1 MILLTVYSLFSSLL
15 AFRYSYPNFADS
27 LPKKGLSRQQLFSR
41 KPCVRKASFGL
52 SAVGVFTRS
61 PSSFSQGLGF
71 SVPAAPAAK
80 SRGCLIRF
88 RIARTSVVRRLAAAS
103 AASGYNEVNNE
114 RMTYIPLPCQRAWN
128 PARHASCLGAAKV
141 MKRWTSVMRRSKKSP
156 NHLRPKART
165 LRCARPFPSK
175 RCFSRFNGITSAPAE
190 IIHLFYVNDKSIGK
204 GKRAQGEKSE
214 KFEYRPIPLDRSGGA
229 PCPTAQKQP
238 PSAGLYKAE
247 ENSRGVRFNGGQKP
261 KGQIVSLGARVHA
274 E

>member
-175 RCFSRFNGITSAPAE
+175 RCFSRFGANG
-190 IIHLFYVNDKSIGK
+190 
-204 GKRAQGEKSE
+204 
-214 KFEYRPIPLDRSGGA
+214 SGGG
-229 PCPTAQKQP
+229 C
-238 PSAGLYKAE
+238 
-247 ENSRGVRFNGGQKP
+247 RGNCFRPVRRCGKMSDGKSLRNNFRQNCKVLLLNKP
-261 KGQIVSLGARVHA
+261 KTFFLSFPD
-274 E
+274 